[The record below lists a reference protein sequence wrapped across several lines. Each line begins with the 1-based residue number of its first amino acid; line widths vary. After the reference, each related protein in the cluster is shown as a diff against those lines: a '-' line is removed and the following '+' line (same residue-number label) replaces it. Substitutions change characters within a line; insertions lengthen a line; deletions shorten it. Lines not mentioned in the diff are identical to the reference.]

1 MNRRRIEA
9 LRALAER
16 PGTRAEGEVARAKLA
31 RALAY
36 QGIPSHQSPWD
47 AFKSYLHTGSM
58 DDLKWATAHSVCQ
71 FCGFICSRD
80 LRCPRTSEHYAEHS
94 QLRDKF
100 PRGTRVYYN
109 YWAYPENCAAVVAGY
124 SAELGWIRLKF
135 DHLKNSRSVPIYK
148 DGEMRL
154 FTEPIDHATA
164 FRMAHA
170 V

>member
-1 MNRRRIEA
+1 MSRRIEA

-16 PGTRAEGEVARAKLA
+16 PGTHAEGEVARAKLA
-31 RALAY
+31 RALAHK
-36 QGIPSHQSPWD
+36 GDLSKQSPWD
-47 AFKSYLHTGSM
+47 AFRSYLRTGSM
-58 DDLKWATAHSVCQ
+58 DDLRWATTHEVCQ
-71 FCGFICSRD
+71 FCGLIC
-80 LRCPRTSEHYAEHS
+80 LRNLQCPHTSEHYAEHS

-109 YWAYPENCAAVVAGY
+109 YWAYSENCPAVVTGY
-124 SAELGWIRLKF
+124 SAELGRIRLKF
-135 DHLKNSRSVPIYK
+135 DHLKNSRSVPIYQ
-148 DGEMRL
+148 DGELRL